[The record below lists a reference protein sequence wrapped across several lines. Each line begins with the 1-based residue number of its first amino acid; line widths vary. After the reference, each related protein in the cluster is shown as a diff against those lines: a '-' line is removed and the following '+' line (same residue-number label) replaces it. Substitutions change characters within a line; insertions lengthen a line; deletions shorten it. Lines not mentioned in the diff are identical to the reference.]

1 MLDKDFAEK
10 FIERVTRYTDFNINI
25 MDDKGVI
32 IASRDKKRIGQ
43 YHEIA
48 YRLITGTEEIIDT
61 TGMSYPN
68 VLPGINMV
76 IATGGKREGVV
87 GVTGAPEEVRPVAL
101 MVKMAFETMLK
112 YERQQEQQRIRAN
125 KKEHFIYLLTQVE
138 HSDPEELRGYA
149 RDLGYPEEAVRV
161 PILLRLESDDTETVL
176 RLLRES
182 PLHSRRDFSI
192 VLDDRHVLVFKTVP
206 TESSESFSA
215 FRDSMEE
222 YLEPVLAWQGR
233 TGQRLSSYIGSFQTS
248 YPQYYYG
255 YQHCKWLERS
265 IAAPGR
271 SPVFFYDHF
280 GTYSRSVFPLG
291 ELQHAFYVHLRHIPA
306 EKLESFQTIMGAL
319 IASNYNFNIAAK
331 MLYLHKNTLVYRYNN
346 IKKLFGADPLTKP
359 EDRAL
364 LEGFYSYLLR
374 SSGNS

>member
-1 MLDKDFAEK
+1 MIDRNLAEK
-10 FIERVTRYTDFNINI
+10 FIDRVSRYTDYNVNI
-25 MDDKGVI
+25 MDDRGII
-32 IASRDKKRIGQ
+32 IASRDKGRIGQ

-48 YRLITGTEEIIDT
+48 YRLIIGTDEIIDT
-61 TGMSYPN
+61 ANMSFAN

-76 IATGGKREGVV
+76 IAVGGVREGVV
-87 GVTGAPEEVRPVAL
+87 GVTGSPDEVRPVAW
-101 MVKMAFETMLK
+101 MVKMAIETMLK
-112 YERQQEQQRIRAN
+112 YERQQEQERLRTN
-125 KKEHFIYLLTQVE
+125 RKEHFVHLLTQVE
-138 HSDPEELRGYA
+138 HSDPEELRSYA

-192 VLDDRHVLVFKTVP
+192 VLDNRHVLVFKTVL

-215 FRDSMEE
+215 FRDNIKE
-222 YLEPVLAWQGR
+222 YLEAVFIWQDR
-233 TGQRLSSYIGSFQTS
+233 TGKRVSSYVGSFQAS

-255 YQHCKWLERS
+255 YQHCRWLERN
-265 IAAPGR
+265 IAAPER

-280 GTYSRSVFPLG
+280 GTYSRAVFPLG
-291 ELQHAFYVHLRHIPA
+291 ELQHAFYVHLQHIPA
-306 EKLESFQTIMGAL
+306 EKLESFQTIVGAL
-319 IASNYNFNIAAK
+319 IDSNYNFNTAAK

-346 IKKLFGADPLTKP
+346 IKKTFGADPLTNP

-374 SSGNS
+374 SCGKN